1 MKTPIQ
7 KEINKIVNQLKKNY
21 KPDLILLFGSHARGT
36 TRFDSDIDLLLVKNT
51 RRRPI
56 WRRVDALKIIES
68 EYPVDVVIY
77 TPQEFAMLKKRGS
90 GFIRDVL
97 SHGKVLYEKH

>member
-7 KEINKIVNQLKKNY
+7 KEINKIVNQLRQNY
-21 KPDLILLFGSHARGT
+21 KPDLILLFGSHARDSSHL
-36 TRFDSDIDLLLVKNT
+36 DSDIDLLLVKNT

-77 TPQEFAMLKKRGS
+77 TPKEFAMLKKRGS

-97 SHGKVLYEKH
+97 SHGKVLYEKQ